1 MAFTT
6 VSSIV
11 GGADGI
17 DTGPAA
23 WASVVLDTSY
33 CYPEDINI
41 ILSQEGVIAIQV
53 VPARFPTTT
62 GGEETT
68 LIAIGLVGVYDPD
81 GNLIQYERKSGNDE
95 LIALFCGRFN
105 HIGGM
110 FLPNAR
116 IDPTRSTTPV
126 SP

>member
-11 GGADGI
+11 GGAAGI
-17 DTGPAA
+17 RNTAA
-23 WASVVLDTSY
+23 DWSSVALDTSY

-53 VPARFPTTT
+53 VPARFATTA

-68 LIAIGLVGVYDPD
+68 LIAIGLVGVYEG
-81 GNLIQYERKSGNDE
+81 GNLVGYQRKSENDD

-105 HIGGM
+105 HRGGVFM
-110 FLPNAR
+110 NNAK
-116 IDPTRSTTPV
+116 IDPGRITPPV
-126 SP
+126 AP